1 MRALELGPDPR
12 GLVSLQEQE
21 EMPRIQALRE
31 KAIFVHNE
39 KTVVCKPRREASK
52 ETNPVNT
59 LIWTSSCQNWD
70 MIEWP

>member
-39 KTVVCKPRREASK
+39 KTVVCKPRREA
-52 ETNPVNT
+52 
-59 LIWTSSCQNWD
+59 
-70 MIEWP
+70 